1 MFSIICVG
9 DNVVDIN
16 YDRKKIYPGGNC
28 VNVAI
33 YSRILGFKSAYIG
46 VLANDKYA
54 DILIKAL
61 DFYSIDRNECII
73 KNGETGRCACHLIN
87 GDRVIVDENDL
98 GLVKSDPLI
107 ITSKINEKILKY
119 DLIHTSCYSF
129 IDDQLKLLSKI
140 QIPIIYDFSVEWN
153 KKRIESICPVIN
165 YALFSAKNKKE
176 FEDNRELFKNVVLKY
191 GCTLSIVTMGIDGS
205 WVFNGEKEYFKI
217 PYNLTGSVYDTTGC
231 GDSWVTGFITTYQS
245 GVNILYDILK
255 VNTPN
260 PIMNDI
266 DINNYIDT
274 LINESMCKGN
284 MLSAYI
290 AQLEGAF
297 GYSEEL
303 SNYF

>member
-33 YSRILGFKSAYIG
+33 YSHILGFKSAYIG

-98 GLVKSDPLI
+98 GLVKSDPLK
-107 ITSKINEKILKY
+107 ITARINKKILKY
-119 DLIHTSCYSF
+119 NLIHTSCYSF
-129 IDDQLKLLSKI
+129 IDNQLPILSKN

-153 KKRIESICPVIN
+153 VEKIE
-165 YALFSAKNKKE
+165 KN
-176 FEDNRELFKNVVLKY
+176 
-191 GCTLSIVTMGIDGS
+191 M
-205 WVFNGEKEYFKI
+205 
-217 PYNLTGSVYDTTGC
+217 P
-231 GDSWVTGFITTYQS
+231 
-245 GVNILYDILK
+245 LY
-255 VNTPN
+255 
-260 PIMNDI
+260 
-266 DINNYIDT
+266 
-274 LINESMCKGN
+274 
-284 MLSAYI
+284 
-290 AQLEGAF
+290 
-297 GYSEEL
+297 
-303 SNYF
+303 